1 MINQGTLIGRV
12 GKIETKTVS
21 TGTKISNISIVTT
34 KKYTKNGQK
43 EEKVTWHNVTA
54 FQKLA
59 EIAEKYVNVG
69 DLLYVQGEMENQKY
83 TDSQG
88 QERMKHFI
96 IAHALQMFPR
106 TKEQPHAAPKGIVQD
121 EAFSDQDIPG

>member
-1 MINQGTLIGRV
+1 MINQATLVGRV

-21 TGTKISNISIVTT
+21 SGTKISNISIVTS
-34 KKYTKNGQK
+34 KRYTKDGEKQ
-43 EEKVTWHNVTA
+43 EKVTWHNVTA

-69 DLLYVQGEMENQKY
+69 DLIYIQGEMENQKY
-83 TDSQG
+83 MDSTG

-96 IAHALQMFPR
+96 IAHTIQMFPR
-106 TKEQPHAAPKGIVQD
+106 AKEHTAAPKASVQD
-121 EAFSDQDIPG
+121 ESFIDDDVPW